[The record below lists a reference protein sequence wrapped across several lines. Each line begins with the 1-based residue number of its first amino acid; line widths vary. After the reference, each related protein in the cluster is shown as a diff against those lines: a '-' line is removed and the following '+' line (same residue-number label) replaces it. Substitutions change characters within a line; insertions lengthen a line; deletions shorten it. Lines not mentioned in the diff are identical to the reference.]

1 MGLAMR
7 SKGPTEFQE
16 RVYATVRRI
25 PTGTV
30 ASYAVVANAIDCR
43 SPRAVGQ
50 AMRLCPYDDVPCHR
64 VVAAGGRLGGFGG
77 NDFGKVLQRKKQ
89 LLLAEGVAFRP
100 NGQITEEHILP
111 DSPGVRRL
119 LRG

>member
-1 MGLAMR
+1 MK

-16 RVYATVRRI
+16 RVYAAVRRI
-25 PTGTV
+25 PTGKV
-30 ASYAVVANAIDCR
+30 ASYAVVANAVDCR

-50 AMRLCPYDDVPCHR
+50 AMRLCPYEDVPCHR
-64 VVAAGGRLGGFGG
+64 VVAAGGLLGGFGG
-77 NDFGKVLQRKKQ
+77 QDFGKVLQRKKQ
-89 LLLAEGVAFRP
+89 MLQAEGVTFSSDE
-100 NGQITEEHILP
+100 QIDQANILP

>member
-1 MGLAMR
+1 MK

-25 PTGTV
+25 PPGKV
-30 ASYAVVANAIDCR
+30 ASYSVVASAVDCR

-50 AMRLCPYDDVPCHR
+50 AMRLCPYEDVPCHR
-64 VVAAGGRLGGFGG
+64 VVAAGGLLGGFGG
-77 NDFGKVLQRKKQ
+77 QDFGKVLQRKKQ
-89 LLLAEGVAFRP
+89 MLQAEGVTFRP
-100 NGQITEEHILP
+100 GGQIAEEHVLP

>member
-1 MGLAMR
+1 MA
-7 SKGPTEFQE
+7 KKPKQPTDFQE
-16 RVYATVRRI
+16 RVYATTRRI
-25 PTGTV
+25 PPGKV
-30 ASYAVVANAIDCR
+30 ASYAVVASAVDCR

-77 NDFGKVLQRKKQ
+77 KDFGVVLQRKKQ
-89 LLLAEGVAFRP
+89 LLLAEGVALLP